1 MRIPSISRRN
11 KTKKL
16 ITYFLLML
24 LCAFSLFPIL
34 WVLISSFK
42 VPSEIYTMPPR
53 WIPSKFTL
61 MHYFRVIINP
71 NIQRAFLNSVIISSI
86 STLITVFFG
95 ILSAYVFSRFRFRMR
110 TPLYYFILM
119 TRMLP
124 VTILIIPLYIL
135 SVRLKLLDTFLGI
148 IPIYVAITLPLAVW
162 LFRGFFETIPVEI
175 EEAAMI
181 DGCSRLQILIKIT
194 LHLLAPGIGAVSMY
208 VFLFSWNQFIIAL
221 VLTSS
226 LEVRPIT
233 VALLF
238 YMGEYSVDWGAL
250 LAVSVLMVIPTV
262 IFFIALQGYFSKGL
276 TEGAV
281 IQ

>member
-1 MRIPSISRRN
+1 M
-11 KTKKL
+11 T
-16 ITYFLLML
+16 
-24 LCAFSLFPIL
+24 
-34 WVLISSFK
+34 
-42 VPSEIYTMPPR
+42 SEIYTMPPR
-53 WIPSKFTL
+53 WIPSKLTL
-61 MHYFRVIINP
+61 THYLRVISNP
-71 NIQRAFLNSVIISSI
+71 NIRQAFLNSVIIGSI
-86 STLITVFFG
+86 STFVTVFFG
-95 ILSAYVFSRFRFRMR
+95 ILSAYAFSRFRFRMK

-135 SVRLKLLDTFLGI
+135 SVRLKLLDTFFGI
-148 IPIYVAITLPLAVW
+148 ITIYVAIALPLAVW

-175 EEAAMI
+175 EEAARI
-181 DGCSRLQILIKIT
+181 DGCSQLQTLIKIT
-194 LHLLAPGIGAVSMY
+194 LPLLAPGIGAVSMY
-208 VFLFSWNQFIIAL
+208 VFLFSWNQFIIPL

-226 LEVRPIT
+226 PKVRPVT

-250 LAVSVLMVIPTV
+250 LANSVLMVIPTV
-262 IFFIALQGYFSKGL
+262 IFFIALQRYFTKGL

>member
-1 MRIPSISRRN
+1 MRTPSMSRRN
-11 KTKKL
+11 KLKKV
-16 ITYFLLML
+16 ITYSLLML
-24 LCAFSLFPIL
+24 LCVFSLFPIL
-34 WVLISSFK
+34 WVLVSSLK
-42 VPSEIYTMPPR
+42 MSSEIYTIPPR

-61 MHYFRVIINP
+61 LHYFRVITNP
-71 NIQRAFLNSVIISSI
+71 DMRRAFLNSVIISSI

-95 ILSAYVFSRFRFRMR
+95 VLSAYAFSRFRFRMK

-135 SVRLKLLDTFLGI
+135 SVRLKLLDTFLGVI
-148 IPIYVAITLPLAVW
+148 TIYTAIALPLAVW

-181 DGCSRLQILIKIT
+181 DGCSRLQTLIKVT

-208 VFLFSWNQFIIAL
+208 VFLFSWNQFLIAL
-221 VLTSS
+221 VLATSP
-226 LEVRPIT
+226 EVRPLP
-233 VALLF
+233 VELLF
-238 YMGEYSVDWGAL
+238 YMGEYSVDWGPL
-250 LAVSVLMVIPTV
+250 LAASVLMVIPPV
-262 IFFIALQGYFSKGL
+262 MFFVALQGYFSKGL
-276 TEGAV
+276 AEGAV